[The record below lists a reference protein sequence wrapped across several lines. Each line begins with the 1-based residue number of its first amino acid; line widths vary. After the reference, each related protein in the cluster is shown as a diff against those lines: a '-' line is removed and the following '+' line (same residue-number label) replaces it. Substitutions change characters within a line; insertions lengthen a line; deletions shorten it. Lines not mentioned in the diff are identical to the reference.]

1 MAEFMREFGLILFV
15 YTIGM
20 QVGPGFFASLR
31 HRGAALNA
39 LAALVVL
46 LGTLLA
52 VLAHVVVGIDV
63 GAVAGML
70 AGATTNT
77 PSLGAAQE
85 ALRSA
90 VGTEAAATPGL
101 AYAVAYPFGVV
112 GIILGMLVL
121 RVMLGLRVDKA
132 EQDFLAEEEQQRPP
146 LATLTLR
153 VTNPNVQGVNLRDL
167 PGLRGSGVVVSRIKR
182 GGVVSVA
189 RPEDPLQPGDV
200 VLAVGPSSGLEALRI
215 VVGEACPEDLRST
228 SEEVSVR
235 RIIVTRRE
243 AIGRSLD
250 DLGVAPQN
258 NVRFTRLTRAE
269 VDLPDPMRLRL
280 HAGDTL
286 TVVGSEKDLDA
297 VSSALGNSMKDLN
310 HPQVIPIF
318 VGIAL
323 GILLGSLPVLV
334 PGIPSPVKLGLA
346 GGPLVVAILL
356 SHQGRLGPL
365 VWYLPSNA
373 NFLLRE
379 IGIVMFLAVVG
390 LKSGDRFVETLAAG
404 NGFLWMA
411 CGAVITL
418 LPLLVVGLIGLAIFK
433 TNYLTLTGVLAGS
446 MTDPPALAFA
456 NATTSTAAPA
466 LAYST
471 VYPLTMLLRVVAV
484 QLLVL
489 LLA

>member
-1 MAEFMREFGLILFV
+1 
-15 YTIGM
+15 
-20 QVGPGFFASLR
+20 
-31 HRGAALNA
+31 
-39 LAALVVL
+39 
-46 LGTLLA
+46 
-52 VLAHVVVGIDV
+52 
-63 GAVAGML
+63 
-70 AGATTNT
+70 
-77 PSLGAAQE
+77 
-85 ALRSA
+85 
-90 VGTEAAATPGL
+90 
-101 AYAVAYPFGVV
+101 
-112 GIILGMLVL
+112 
-121 RVMLGLRVDKA
+121 
-132 EQDFLAEEEQQRPP
+132 
-146 LATLTLR
+146 
-153 VTNPNVQGVNLRDL
+153 
-167 PGLRGSGVVVSRIKR
+167 
-182 GGVVSVA
+182 
-189 RPEDPLQPGDV
+189 
-200 VLAVGPSSGLEALRI
+200 
-215 VVGEACPEDLRST
+215 
-228 SEEVSVR
+228 
-235 RIIVTRRE
+235 
-243 AIGRSLD
+243 
-250 DLGVAPQN
+250 
-258 NVRFTRLTRAE
+258 
-269 VDLPDPMRLRL
+269 MRLRL